1 MVVVVGS
8 QGALEPFGRILDA
21 LPSAV
26 PFAIIFD
33 FHRSDGQRFTEG
45 LLSRRAGLSVRRAI
59 HGVAPEPGTIYL
71 TPPESQVLVTE
82 DGTLSVIERRIDHSW
97 HQGVDALL
105 RSAAEAHGERLIAV
119 VLSGRLDGGADGA
132 RAVKAR
138 GGRVLAQDPS
148 TAAAA
153 AMPNGA
159 LATGCVDF
167 ALPPESLGHG
177 LTALCASSGA
187 AELFRVRLNA
197 GARG

>member
-8 QGALEPFGRILDA
+8 QGALEPFGRILEA
-21 LPSAV
+21 LPPAL

-33 FHRSDGQRFTEG
+33 LHRSDGQRFTER
-45 LLSRRAGLSVRRAI
+45 LLSRRATFSVRRAI
-59 HGVAPEPGTIYL
+59 DGVAPEPGTVYL

-82 DGTLSVIERRIDHSW
+82 DGTLAVIERRTDRPW

-105 RSAAEAHGERLIAV
+105 RSAAEAHRERLIAV
-119 VLSGRLDGGADGA
+119 VLSGRLDGGAEGT
-132 RAVKAR
+132 RAVKAH

-153 AMPNGA
+153 AMPNAA

-167 ALPPESLGHG
+167 ALPPESIGHG
-177 LTALCASSGA
+177 LMALCASSGA